1 MSELP
6 APAADVRAGF
16 FRLPKVLFLE
26 ERYRALSTDA
36 KVLYALML
44 DRMGLSIRNGWAD
57 KAGRVF
63 IYFTIEEIKTMLGC
77 GGTKA
82 TGLYAELEKA
92 ALIERG
98 RQTGRAQR
106 VYVCDFAC
114 VYGRPAKTAEP
125 APDAPQPETPAAPE
139 ADSSSAAQPE
149 QADLSTESPRF
160 PPGFQPDVENG
171 QEVVPETSTGHRNP
185 APCQPESGGLDTGIR
200 AAAPRFPAPSKTEEN
215 KTDESQTDR
224 PILCFPRQ
232 TSERSERKAACQTI
246 RENIAYD
253 ILLHDLPD
261 ERSRIDGVVS
271 LLADAVCDHRPA
283 LRISGE
289 DVPMPEV
296 RDRLLSL
303 DDGHIGY
310 LLEHLRRNQAP
321 IQSLRA
327 YMLAVLYHAP
337 ERMELAYDEWYEQ
350 DRARDAE
357 GCAQVWTA

>member
-6 APAADVRAGF
+6 TPTADVRAGF
-16 FRLPKVLFLE
+16 FRLPRVLFLD
-26 ERYRALSTDA
+26 ERYRGLSTDA

-44 DRMGLSIRNGWAD
+44 DRMGLSVKNGWAD

-63 IYFTIEEIKTMLGC
+63 IYFTIEEIKTTLCC

-82 TGLYAELEKA
+82 SGLYAELEKA

-125 APDAPQPETPAAPE
+125 APETSQPEKPQTPE
-139 ADSSSAAQPE
+139 E
-149 QADLSTESPRF
+149 DLSTKSPRF
-160 PPGFQPDVENG
+160 PPDFQP
-171 QEVVPETSTGHRNP
+171 VVKSGPDDAPQISAGHRNP
-185 APCQPESGGLDTGIR
+185 NPFQPESGGLDTGFR
-200 AAAPRFPAPSKTEEN
+200 ATGPRFPAPSHTEKN
-215 KTDESQTDR
+215 QTDENQTDR
-224 PILCFPRQ
+224 PILRFPRQ
-232 TSERSERKAACQTI
+232 PSERLNRDTVCHNIQ
-246 RENIAYD
+246 ENIAYD
-253 ILLHDLPD
+253 ILLLKRPEDK
-261 ERSRIDGVVS
+261 SRINGVVS
-271 LLADAVCDHRPA
+271 LLADTVCGSRPA

-289 DVPMPEV
+289 DIPMPEV

-303 DDGHIGY
+303 DDGHIEY

-321 IQSLRA
+321 IRNLRA

-337 ERMELAYDEWYEQ
+337 ERMDLAYDEWYEQ
-350 DRARDAE
+350 DKAREAE
-357 GCAQVWTA
+357 SWTA

>member
-16 FRLPKVLFLE
+16 FRLPKVLFLD
-26 ERYRALSTDA
+26 ERYRHLSTDA

-63 IYFTIEEIKTMLGC
+63 IYFTIEEIKTTLGC

-114 VYGRPAKTAEP
+114 VYKKPLATAEP
-125 APDAPQPETPAAPE
+125 APEPEAPTAPE
-139 ADSSSAAQPE
+139 ADSFPAVMPE

-160 PPGFQPDVENG
+160 PPDFQPDVESGPEAASPTSAG
-171 QEVVPETSTGHRNP
+171 QRNP
-185 APCQPESGGLDTGIR
+185 APCQPESGGPDTEIR
-200 AAAPRFPAPSKTEEN
+200 AADPRFPAPSKTEKN
-215 KTDESQTDR
+215 QTDENQTDR
-224 PILCFPRQ
+224 SILRFPRQ
-232 TSERSERKAACQTI
+232 TPERLERKAVCQTI

-253 ILLHDLPD
+253 ILLHDRPD
-261 ERSRIDGVVS
+261 EKSRIDNVVS
-271 LLADAVCDHRPA
+271 LLADAMCDHRPA

-296 RDRLLSL
+296 RERLLSL
-303 DDGHIGY
+303 DDGHVGY

-321 IQSLRA
+321 IRNLRA

-350 DRARDAE
+350 DKAREAE
-357 GCAQVWTA
+357 GRAQFWTA